1 MAVSYKYHSND
12 PFLTSSINEL
22 ILDKL
27 RKIGSEVLAQV
38 SWPEIEKGKTR
49 YLRFEDNG
57 HKWLRDDYETEGF
70 QAVYCE
76 NLFFKRAELI
86 SLILLDFDA
95 QYQLPN
101 LFYHDTTLKTCKLS
115 VISFGCG
122 PGNDL
127 TGFQA
132 FYLHLKQVK
141 KSILSESQQLKLL
154 KCVEEA
160 EINLIGYDSAKGW
173 GKYLDVLGYTF
184 KHQMVDYNFVTQ
196 MEPVDVIILSYLLI
210 TPTSLLA
217 CINQKPQKTMYE
229 TGIS

>member
-95 QYQLPN
+95 QY
-101 LFYHDTTLKTCKLS
+101 
-115 VISFGCG
+115 
-122 PGNDL
+122 
-127 TGFQA
+127 
-132 FYLHLKQVK
+132 
-141 KSILSESQQLKLL
+141 
-154 KCVEEA
+154 
-160 EINLIGYDSAKGW
+160 
-173 GKYLDVLGYTF
+173 
-184 KHQMVDYNFVTQ
+184 
-196 MEPVDVIILSYLLI
+196 
-210 TPTSLLA
+210 
-217 CINQKPQKTMYE
+217 
-229 TGIS
+229 